1 MVARVQVSRDRPCM
15 THNDRDRAGWPHQG
29 GAHRHRRECALFRP
43 ALAPRAWSLPWT
55 RRGLFGVRR
64 MHSRGKRYYFV
75 LGERADPDD
84 AL

>member
-1 MVARVQVSRDRPCM
+1 M
-15 THNDRDRAGWPHQG
+15 TIAIVRAGLG
-29 GAHRHRRECALFRP
+29 KVALIDEGESALFRP
-43 ALAPRAWSLPWT
+43 APAPRAWSLPWT
-55 RRGLFGVRR
+55 RQGLFGVRR